1 MKVKIKIP
9 TDWSDVNIETFQKF
23 EELQALELPSNQ
35 KNLEIVS
42 LLCSVE
48 KSVLERFKIAEIN
61 EIASEINELNV
72 DNVVDVEIKTM
83 IKLNKVKYGLIPNL
97 SEMTT
102 GEFID
107 LESFIQDGVV
117 KNLHTIMSILY
128 RPIIGS
134 INANGQYTIED
145 YIPSE
150 AKEQNMLKLPMDIAL
165 GVVSFFFRLG
175 LTLQSDLNSSS
186 EKQSLVMA
194 RA

>member
-1 MKVKIKIP
+1 MKVKVKIP

-23 EELQALELPSNQ
+23 EKLQALELPSNQ

-48 KSVLERFKIAEIN
+48 KNVLERFKITEIN

>member
-48 KSVLERFKIAEIN
+48 KNVLERFKITEIN